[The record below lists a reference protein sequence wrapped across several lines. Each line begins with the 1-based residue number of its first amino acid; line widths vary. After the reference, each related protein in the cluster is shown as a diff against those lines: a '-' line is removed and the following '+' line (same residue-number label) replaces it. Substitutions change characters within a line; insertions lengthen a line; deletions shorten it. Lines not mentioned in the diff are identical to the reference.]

1 MSGIALIIIFAAA
14 IAIMV
19 VAISKW
25 HLHPFIAILLTALI
39 FGIVSG
45 IPLPQMTTLIGSGF
59 SKIFAGIGLV
69 IIFGTLMGTI
79 LEQSG
84 AALKIADCIIKL
96 LGKRHPVLSMAIM
109 GWVVSIP
116 VFCDSGFVVLNP
128 IREALVKKTQSS
140 PVAMTVA
147 LSGGLYLSHVFI
159 PPTPGPL
166 AAAETLGLSGNLLL
180 VMGMGL
186 LCSIFPM
193 FLLIIFSNYIGK
205 RISCSADAS
214 TNTASSN
221 STTSACTTNASTGTP
236 SANSTDADRNTDAAH
251 STDAST
257 GTPSANST
265 DADRIAAEYNA
276 IIEKSGRLPSAAL
289 SFAPI
294 IVPIILMSLASIL
307 QGAEMQ
313 QQLKD
318 VVLFLSNPT
327 IALAIGL
334 LFATFLLKRGSGFEE
349 MVENSLKRSGPILFI
364 TAAGS
369 VLGNIVAGSPLV
381 GFITDNAQVLNGL
394 GLLFPF
400 LVAAMLKSSMG
411 SSSVAIITAAGIV
424 APFAKAMG
432 LASPIGLTLI
442 CMAVGAGSMT
452 VSHSNDS
459 YFWVVTKFGK
469 MDIKSG
475 YKTQT
480 LATLILG
487 LGALAELYIIS
498 LFI

>member
-25 HLHPFIAILLTALI
+25 QLHPFIAILLTALI

-193 FLLIIFSNYIGK
+193 FLLILFSNYIGK
-205 RISCSADAS
+205 RISCSTDES
-214 TNTASSN
+214 TNTASSS
-221 STTSACTTNASTGTP
+221 STTSACTT
-236 SANSTDADRNTDAAH
+236 
-251 STDAST
+251 DAST
-257 GTPSANST
+257 STSSASST
-265 DADRIAAEYNA
+265 DADRIAAKYNA
-276 IIEKSGRLPSAAL
+276 IIEKSGKLPSAAL

-294 IVPIILMSLASIL
+294 IAPIILMSLASIL

-424 APFAKAMG
+424 APFAEAMG

-459 YFWVVTKFGK
+459 YFWVVTKFGR

>member
-193 FLLIIFSNYIGK
+193 FLLILFSNYIGR
-205 RISCSADAS
+205 RISCSTDAS
-214 TNTASSN
+214 TSTASSS
-221 STTSACTTNASTGTP
+221 STTSACTT
-236 SANSTDADRNTDAAH
+236 
-251 STDAST
+251 DAST
-257 GTPSANST
+257 NTSSASST

-276 IIEKSGRLPSAAL
+276 IIEKSGKLPSASL

-369 VLGNIVAGSPLV
+369 VLGNIVAG
-381 GFITDNAQVLNGL
+381 
-394 GLLFPF
+394 
-400 LVAAMLKSSMG
+400 
-411 SSSVAIITAAGIV
+411 IV

-432 LASPIGLTLI
+432 LASPIDTRHKPLP
-442 CMAVGAGSMT
+442 
-452 VSHSNDS
+452 H
-459 YFWVVTKFGK
+459 
-469 MDIKSG
+469 
-475 YKTQT
+475 
-480 LATLILG
+480 
-487 LGALAELYIIS
+487 
-498 LFI
+498 

>member
-45 IPLPQMTTLIGSGF
+45 IPLPQITTLIGSGF

-193 FLLIIFSNYIGK
+193 FLLILFSNYIGR
-205 RISCSADAS
+205 RISCSIDAS
-214 TNTASSN
+214 TSTASS
-221 STTSACTTNASTGTP
+221 S
-236 SANSTDADRNTDAAH
+236 STDAT
-251 STDAST
+251 
-257 GTPSANST
+257 
-265 DADRIAAEYNA
+265 RIAAEYSA
-276 IIEKSGRLPSAAL
+276 IIEKSGKLPSAAL

-424 APFAKAMG
+424 APFAEAMG

-459 YFWVVTKFGK
+459 YFWVVTKFGR

>member
-1 MSGIALIIIFAAA
+1 MSGIVLIIIFAAA

-193 FLLIIFSNYIGK
+193 FLLILFSNYIGR

-214 TNTASSN
+214 TNTASSS
-221 STTSACTTNASTGTP
+221 STTSACTTN
-236 SANSTDADRNTDAAH
+236 
-251 STDAST
+251 AST

-276 IIEKSGRLPSAAL
+276 IIEKSGKLPSTAL

-424 APFAKAMG
+424 APFAEAMG

-459 YFWVVTKFGK
+459 YFWVVTKFGR

>member
-39 FGIVSG
+39 FGIISG

-193 FLLIIFSNYIGK
+193 FLLILFSNYIGR
-205 RISCSADAS
+205 RISCSTDAS
-214 TNTASSN
+214 TNTASSS
-221 STTSACTTNASTGTP
+221 STTSACTTN
-236 SANSTDADRNTDAAH
+236 
-251 STDAST
+251 AST

-276 IIEKSGRLPSAAL
+276 IIEKSGKLPSTAL

-424 APFAKAMG
+424 APFAEAMG

-459 YFWVVTKFGK
+459 YFWVVTKFGR

>member
-39 FGIVSG
+39 FGILSG

-69 IIFGTLMGTI
+69 IIFVTLMGTI

-193 FLLIIFSNYIGK
+193 FLLI
-205 RISCSADAS
+205 
-214 TNTASSN
+214 
-221 STTSACTTNASTGTP
+221 
-236 SANSTDADRNTDAAH
+236 
-251 STDAST
+251 
-257 GTPSANST
+257 
-265 DADRIAAEYNA
+265 
-276 IIEKSGRLPSAAL
+276 
-289 SFAPI
+289 
-294 IVPIILMSLASIL
+294 
-307 QGAEMQ
+307 
-313 QQLKD
+313 
-318 VVLFLSNPT
+318 LFSNPT

-424 APFAKAMG
+424 APFAEAMG

-459 YFWVVTKFGK
+459 YFWVVTKFGR

>member
-69 IIFGTLMGTI
+69 IIFGTLMGTT

-186 LCSIFPM
+186 LCSLFPM
-193 FLLIIFSNYIGK
+193 FLLILFSNYIGK
-205 RISCSADAS
+205 RISCSTDAS
-214 TNTASSN
+214 TSTGSSN
-221 STTSACTTNASTGTP
+221 TTSACTTN
-236 SANSTDADRNTDAAH
+236 
-251 STDAST
+251 AST

-276 IIEKSGRLPSAAL
+276 IIEKSGKLPSTAL

-318 VVLFLSNPT
+318 VVFFLSNPT

-424 APFAKAMG
+424 APFAEAMG

-459 YFWVVTKFGK
+459 YFWVVTKFGR

>member
-84 AALKIADCIIKL
+84 AALKIANCIIKL

-193 FLLIIFSNYIGK
+193 FLLILFSNYIGR

-214 TNTASSN
+214 TNTASSS
-221 STTSACTTNASTGTP
+221 STTSACT
-236 SANSTDADRNTDAAH
+236 
-251 STDAST
+251 
-257 GTPSANST
+257 T
-265 DADRIAAEYNA
+265 DADRIAAEYNT
-276 IIEKSGRLPSAAL
+276 IIEKSGKLPSAAL

-424 APFAKAMG
+424 APFAEAMG
-432 LASPIGLTLI
+432 LASPIDTRHKPLP
-442 CMAVGAGSMT
+442 
-452 VSHSNDS
+452 H
-459 YFWVVTKFGK
+459 
-469 MDIKSG
+469 
-475 YKTQT
+475 
-480 LATLILG
+480 
-487 LGALAELYIIS
+487 
-498 LFI
+498 

>member
-1 MSGIALIIIFAAA
+1 MSGIALIIIFAVA

-45 IPLPQMTTLIGSGF
+45 IPLPQITTLIGSGF

-193 FLLIIFSNYIGK
+193 FLLILFSNYIGK
-205 RISCSADAS
+205 RISCSTDAS
-214 TNTASSN
+214 TNTASSS
-221 STTSACTTNASTGTP
+221 STTSACT
-236 SANSTDADRNTDAAH
+236 
-251 STDAST
+251 TDAST
-257 GTPSANST
+257 GTPSPSST

-276 IIEKSGRLPSAAL
+276 IIEKSGKLPSAAL

-424 APFAKAMG
+424 APFAEAMG
-432 LASPIGLTLI
+432 LASHIGLTLI

-459 YFWVVTKFGK
+459 YFWVVTKFGR

>member
-96 LGKRHPVLSMAIM
+96 LGKRHPVLSMALM

-193 FLLIIFSNYIGK
+193 FLLILFSNYIGR

-214 TNTASSN
+214 TSTGSSN
-221 STTSACTTNASTGTP
+221 TTSACTTN
-236 SANSTDADRNTDAAH
+236 
-251 STDAST
+251 AST

-276 IIEKSGRLPSAAL
+276 IIEKSGKLPSTAL

-334 LFATFLLKRGSGFEE
+334 LFATFLLKRDSGFEE
-349 MVENSLKRSGPILFI
+349 MVES
-364 TAAGS
+364 
-369 VLGNIVAGSPLV
+369 
-381 GFITDNAQVLNGL
+381 
-394 GLLFPF
+394 
-400 LVAAMLKSSMG
+400 
-411 SSSVAIITAAGIV
+411 
-424 APFAKAMG
+424 
-432 LASPIGLTLI
+432 
-442 CMAVGAGSMT
+442 
-452 VSHSNDS
+452 
-459 YFWVVTKFGK
+459 
-469 MDIKSG
+469 
-475 YKTQT
+475 
-480 LATLILG
+480 
-487 LGALAELYIIS
+487 
-498 LFI
+498 

>member
-39 FGIVSG
+39 FGIISG

-96 LGKRHPVLSMAIM
+96 LGKRHPVLSMALM

-166 AAAETLGLSGNLLL
+166 AAAETLGLSSNLLL

-193 FLLIIFSNYIGK
+193 FLLILFSNYIGR

-214 TNTASSN
+214 TNTASSS
-221 STTSACTTNASTGTP
+221 STTSACTT
-236 SANSTDADRNTDAAH
+236 
-251 STDAST
+251 DAST
-257 GTPSANST
+257 NTSSASST

-276 IIEKSGRLPSAAL
+276 IIEKSGKLPSASL

-381 GFITDNAQVLNGL
+381 SFITDNAQVLNGL

-424 APFAKAMG
+424 APFAEAMG

-459 YFWVVTKFGK
+459 YFWVVTKFGR

>member
-1 MSGIALIIIFAAA
+1 
-14 IAIMV
+14 
-19 VAISKW
+19 
-25 HLHPFIAILLTALI
+25 
-39 FGIVSG
+39 
-45 IPLPQMTTLIGSGF
+45 
-59 SKIFAGIGLV
+59 
-69 IIFGTLMGTI
+69 MGTI

-96 LGKRHPVLSMAIM
+96 LGKRHPVLSMALM

-193 FLLIIFSNYIGK
+193 FLLILFSNYIGR
-205 RISCSADAS
+205 RIFCSTDAS
-214 TNTASSN
+214 TNTASSS
-221 STTSACTTNASTGTP
+221 STTSACT
-236 SANSTDADRNTDAAH
+236 
-251 STDAST
+251 TDAST
-257 GTPSANST
+257 GTPSPSST

-276 IIEKSGRLPSAAL
+276 IIEKSGKLPSAAL

-424 APFAKAMG
+424 APFAEAMG
-432 LASPIGLTLI
+432 LASHIGLTLI

-459 YFWVVTKFGK
+459 YFWVVTKFGR

>member
-1 MSGIALIIIFAAA
+1 MSGIALIIIFVAA

-193 FLLIIFSNYIGK
+193 FLLILFSNYIGK
-205 RISCSADAS
+205 RISCSTDES
-214 TNTASSN
+214 TNTASSS
-221 STTSACTTNASTGTP
+221 STTSACTTDAS
-236 SANSTDADRNTDAAH
+236 NSTSSASSTDAAH
-251 STDAST
+251 STDAT
-257 GTPSANST
+257 
-265 DADRIAAEYNA
+265 RIAAEYNA
-276 IIEKSGRLPSAAL
+276 IIDKSGKLPSAAL

-459 YFWVVTKFGK
+459 YFWVVTKFGR

>member
-69 IIFGTLMGTI
+69 IIFVTLMGTI

-193 FLLIIFSNYIGK
+193 FLLILFSNYIGR

-214 TNTASSN
+214 TNTASSS
-221 STTSACTTNASTGTP
+221 STTSACTTDASRGTP
-236 SANSTDADRNTDAAH
+236 SPSSADADRNTDAAH
-251 STDAST
+251 STDAT
-257 GTPSANST
+257 
-265 DADRIAAEYNA
+265 RIAAKYNS

-459 YFWVVTKFGK
+459 YFWVVTKFGR

>member
-45 IPLPQMTTLIGSGF
+45 IPLPQMTPLIGSGF

-193 FLLIIFSNYIGK
+193 FLLILFSNYIGR
-205 RISCSADAS
+205 RISCSTDAS
-214 TNTASSN
+214 TNTASSS
-221 STTSACTTNASTGTP
+221 STTSACA
-236 SANSTDADRNTDAAH
+236 
-251 STDAST
+251 TDAST
-257 GTPSANST
+257 NTSSSSST
-265 DADRIAAEYNA
+265 DATRIAAKYNA
-276 IIEKSGRLPSAAL
+276 IIEKSGKLPSAAL

-432 LASPIGLTLI
+432 LASPIDTRHKPLP
-442 CMAVGAGSMT
+442 
-452 VSHSNDS
+452 H
-459 YFWVVTKFGK
+459 
-469 MDIKSG
+469 
-475 YKTQT
+475 
-480 LATLILG
+480 
-487 LGALAELYIIS
+487 
-498 LFI
+498 

>member
-140 PVAMTVA
+140 PAAMTVA

-193 FLLIIFSNYIGK
+193 FLLILFSNYIGK
-205 RISCSADAS
+205 RISCSTDAS
-214 TNTASSN
+214 TNTASS
-221 STTSACTTNASTGTP
+221 STTSACTTDASTNT
-236 SANSTDADRNTDAAH
+236 SSSSSTDAT
-251 STDAST
+251 
-257 GTPSANST
+257 
-265 DADRIAAEYNA
+265 RIAAKYNA
-276 IIEKSGRLPSAAL
+276 IIEKSGKLPSAAL

-424 APFAKAMG
+424 APFAEAMG

-459 YFWVVTKFGK
+459 YFWVVTKFGR

>member
-59 SKIFAGIGLV
+59 SKIFAGIALV
-69 IIFGTLMGTI
+69 IIFGTLMGAI

-193 FLLIIFSNYIGK
+193 FLLILFSNYIGR
-205 RISCSADAS
+205 RISCSTDAS
-214 TNTASSN
+214 TNTASSS
-221 STTSACTTNASTGTP
+221 STTSACT
-236 SANSTDADRNTDAAH
+236 TDADRNTDAAH

-257 GTPSANST
+257 NTSSSNST
-265 DADRIAAEYNA
+265 DADRIAAKYNA
-276 IIEKSGRLPSAAL
+276 IIEKNGKLPSAAL

-318 VVLFLSNPT
+318 VVFFLSNPT

-424 APFAKAMG
+424 APFAEAMG

-459 YFWVVTKFGK
+459 YFWVVTKFGR

>member
-193 FLLIIFSNYIGK
+193 FLLILFSNYIGR

-214 TNTASSN
+214 TNTASSS

-236 SANSTDADRNTDAAH
+236 SANSTDE
-251 STDAST
+251 STSTSSAS
-257 GTPSANST
+257 ST
-265 DADRIAAEYNA
+265 DADRITAEYNA
-276 IIEKSGRLPSAAL
+276 IIDKSGKLPSAAL

-424 APFAKAMG
+424 APFAEAMG
-432 LASPIGLTLI
+432 LASPIDTRHKPLP
-442 CMAVGAGSMT
+442 
-452 VSHSNDS
+452 H
-459 YFWVVTKFGK
+459 
-469 MDIKSG
+469 
-475 YKTQT
+475 
-480 LATLILG
+480 
-487 LGALAELYIIS
+487 
-498 LFI
+498 

>member
-186 LCSIFPM
+186 LCCIFPM
-193 FLLIIFSNYIGK
+193 FLLILFSNYIGR
-205 RISCSADAS
+205 RISCSTDAACN
-214 TNTASSN
+214 TDATRNTDTASSKD
-221 STTSACTTNASTGTP
+221 ASIGTP
-236 SANSTDADRNTDAAH
+236 STS
-251 STDAST
+251 
-257 GTPSANST
+257 ST

-276 IIEKSGRLPSAAL
+276 IIEKSGKLPSAAL

-318 VVLFLSNPT
+318 VVIFLSNPT

-424 APFAKAMG
+424 APFAEAME

-459 YFWVVTKFGK
+459 YFWVVTKFGR

>member
-193 FLLIIFSNYIGK
+193 FLLILFSNYIGR
-205 RISCSADAS
+205 RISCSTDAS
-214 TNTASSN
+214 TNTASSS
-221 STTSACTTNASTGTP
+221 STTSACTTDAS
-236 SANSTDADRNTDAAH
+236 NSTSSASSTDAAH
-251 STDAST
+251 STDAT
-257 GTPSANST
+257 
-265 DADRIAAEYNA
+265 RIAAEYNA
-276 IIEKSGRLPSAAL
+276 IIDKSGKLPSAAL

-349 MVENSLKRSGPILFI
+349 MVANSLKRSGPILCI

-369 VLGNIVAGSPLV
+369 VLGNIVAG
-381 GFITDNAQVLNGL
+381 
-394 GLLFPF
+394 
-400 LVAAMLKSSMG
+400 
-411 SSSVAIITAAGIV
+411 IV
-424 APFAKAMG
+424 APFAEAMG
-432 LASPIGLTLI
+432 LASPIDTRHKPLP
-442 CMAVGAGSMT
+442 
-452 VSHSNDS
+452 H
-459 YFWVVTKFGK
+459 
-469 MDIKSG
+469 
-475 YKTQT
+475 
-480 LATLILG
+480 
-487 LGALAELYIIS
+487 
-498 LFI
+498 

>member
-193 FLLIIFSNYIGK
+193 FLLILFSNYIGR
-205 RISCSADAS
+205 RISCSADAACN
-214 TNTASSN
+214 TDATRNTDTASSKD
-221 STTSACTTNASTGTP
+221 ASIGTP
-236 SANSTDADRNTDAAH
+236 STS
-251 STDAST
+251 
-257 GTPSANST
+257 ST
-265 DADRIAAEYNA
+265 DADRIAAEYNS

-318 VVLFLSNPT
+318 VVIFLSNPT

-381 GFITDNAQVLNGL
+381 SFITDNAQVLNGL

-459 YFWVVTKFGK
+459 YFWVVTKFGR

>member
-193 FLLIIFSNYIGK
+193 FLLILFSNYIGK
-205 RISCSADAS
+205 RISCSTDAS
-214 TNTASSN
+214 TSTASSS
-221 STTSACTTNASTGTP
+221 STTSACT
-236 SANSTDADRNTDAAH
+236 
-251 STDAST
+251 TDAST

-276 IIEKSGRLPSAAL
+276 IIEKSGKLPSTAL

-369 VLGNIVAGSPLV
+369 VLGNIVAG
-381 GFITDNAQVLNGL
+381 
-394 GLLFPF
+394 
-400 LVAAMLKSSMG
+400 
-411 SSSVAIITAAGIV
+411 IV
-424 APFAKAMG
+424 APFAEAMG
-432 LASPIGLTLI
+432 LASPIDTRHKPLP
-442 CMAVGAGSMT
+442 
-452 VSHSNDS
+452 H
-459 YFWVVTKFGK
+459 
-469 MDIKSG
+469 
-475 YKTQT
+475 
-480 LATLILG
+480 
-487 LGALAELYIIS
+487 
-498 LFI
+498 

>member
-193 FLLIIFSNYIGK
+193 FLLILFSNYIGR

-214 TNTASSN
+214 T
-221 STTSACTTNASTGTP
+221 
-236 SANSTDADRNTDAAH
+236 
-251 STDAST
+251 
-257 GTPSANST
+257 ST

-276 IIEKSGRLPSAAL
+276 IIEKSGKLPSAAL

-369 VLGNIVAGSPLV
+369 VLGNIVAG
-381 GFITDNAQVLNGL
+381 
-394 GLLFPF
+394 
-400 LVAAMLKSSMG
+400 
-411 SSSVAIITAAGIV
+411 IV

-432 LASPIGLTLI
+432 LASPIDTRHKPLP
-442 CMAVGAGSMT
+442 
-452 VSHSNDS
+452 H
-459 YFWVVTKFGK
+459 
-469 MDIKSG
+469 
-475 YKTQT
+475 
-480 LATLILG
+480 
-487 LGALAELYIIS
+487 
-498 LFI
+498 

>member
-1 MSGIALIIIFAAA
+1 MSGIALIIIFAVA

-45 IPLPQMTTLIGSGF
+45 IPLPQITTLIGSGF

-96 LGKRHPVLSMAIM
+96 LGKRHPVLSMALM

-193 FLLIIFSNYIGK
+193 FLLILFSNYIGK
-205 RISCSADAS
+205 RISCSTDAS
-214 TNTASSN
+214 TNTASSS
-221 STTSACTTNASTGTP
+221 STTSACT
-236 SANSTDADRNTDAAH
+236 
-251 STDAST
+251 TDAST
-257 GTPSANST
+257 GTPSPSST

-276 IIEKSGRLPSAAL
+276 IIEKSGKLPSAAL

-424 APFAKAMG
+424 APFAEAMG

-459 YFWVVTKFGK
+459 YFWVVTKFGR

>member
-193 FLLIIFSNYIGK
+193 FLLILFSNYIGK

-214 TNTASSN
+214 TNTASSS

-236 SANSTDADRNTDAAH
+236 SAS
-251 STDAST
+251 
-257 GTPSANST
+257 ST

-276 IIEKSGRLPSAAL
+276 IIEKSGKLPSAAL

-424 APFAKAMG
+424 APFGEAMG

-459 YFWVVTKFGK
+459 YFWVVTKFGR

>member
-193 FLLIIFSNYIGK
+193 FLLI
-205 RISCSADAS
+205 
-214 TNTASSN
+214 
-221 STTSACTTNASTGTP
+221 
-236 SANSTDADRNTDAAH
+236 
-251 STDAST
+251 
-257 GTPSANST
+257 
-265 DADRIAAEYNA
+265 
-276 IIEKSGRLPSAAL
+276 LL
-289 SFAPI
+289 S
-294 IVPIILMSLASIL
+294 
-307 QGAEMQ
+307 
-313 QQLKD
+313 
-318 VVLFLSNPT
+318 
-327 IALAIGL
+327 
-334 LFATFLLKRGSGFEE
+334 
-349 MVENSLKRSGPILFI
+349 
-364 TAAGS
+364 
-369 VLGNIVAGSPLV
+369 
-381 GFITDNAQVLNGL
+381 
-394 GLLFPF
+394 
-400 LVAAMLKSSMG
+400 
-411 SSSVAIITAAGIV
+411 
-424 APFAKAMG
+424 
-432 LASPIGLTLI
+432 
-442 CMAVGAGSMT
+442 
-452 VSHSNDS
+452 
-459 YFWVVTKFGK
+459 
-469 MDIKSG
+469 
-475 YKTQT
+475 
-480 LATLILG
+480 
-487 LGALAELYIIS
+487 
-498 LFI
+498 

>member
-96 LGKRHPVLSMAIM
+96 LGKRHPVLSMALM

-193 FLLIIFSNYIGK
+193 FLLILFSNYIGR

-214 TNTASSN
+214 TNTASSS
-221 STTSACTTNASTGTP
+221 STTSACT
-236 SANSTDADRNTDAAH
+236 
-251 STDAST
+251 TDAST
-257 GTPSANST
+257 GTPSASST
-265 DADRIAAEYNA
+265 DADRIAAKYNS
-276 IIEKSGRLPSAAL
+276 IIEKSGKLPSAAL

-369 VLGNIVAGSPLV
+369 VLGNIVAG
-381 GFITDNAQVLNGL
+381 
-394 GLLFPF
+394 
-400 LVAAMLKSSMG
+400 
-411 SSSVAIITAAGIV
+411 IV

-432 LASPIGLTLI
+432 LASPIDTRHKPLP
-442 CMAVGAGSMT
+442 
-452 VSHSNDS
+452 H
-459 YFWVVTKFGK
+459 
-469 MDIKSG
+469 
-475 YKTQT
+475 
-480 LATLILG
+480 
-487 LGALAELYIIS
+487 
-498 LFI
+498 

>member
-193 FLLIIFSNYIGK
+193 FLLILFSNYIGK
-205 RISCSADAS
+205 RISCS
-214 TNTASSN
+214 TAS
-221 STTSACTTNASTGTP
+221 AS
-236 SANSTDADRNTDAAH
+236 STDADRNTDAAH

-257 GTPSANST
+257 NTASSSST
-265 DADRIAAEYNA
+265 DATRIAAEYNA
-276 IIEKSGRLPSAAL
+276 IIDKSGRLPSAAL

-424 APFAKAMG
+424 APFAEAMG

-459 YFWVVTKFGK
+459 YFWVVTKFGR

>member
-193 FLLIIFSNYIGK
+193 FLLILFSNYIGR

-214 TNTASSN
+214 TNTASSS
-221 STTSACTTNASTGTP
+221 STTSACTTDASTSTS
-236 SANSTDADRNTDAAH
+236 SASSTDAAH
-251 STDAST
+251 STDAT
-257 GTPSANST
+257 
-265 DADRIAAEYNA
+265 RIAAKYNS

-334 LFATFLLKRGSGFEE
+334 LFATFLLKRGSEFEE

-369 VLGNIVAGSPLV
+369 VLGNIVAG
-381 GFITDNAQVLNGL
+381 
-394 GLLFPF
+394 
-400 LVAAMLKSSMG
+400 
-411 SSSVAIITAAGIV
+411 IV
-424 APFAKAMG
+424 APFAEAMG
-432 LASPIGLTLI
+432 LASPIDTRHKPLP
-442 CMAVGAGSMT
+442 
-452 VSHSNDS
+452 H
-459 YFWVVTKFGK
+459 
-469 MDIKSG
+469 
-475 YKTQT
+475 
-480 LATLILG
+480 
-487 LGALAELYIIS
+487 
-498 LFI
+498 

>member
-193 FLLIIFSNYIGK
+193 FLLILFSNYIGR
-205 RISCSADAS
+205 RISCSTDAS
-214 TNTASSN
+214 TNTASS
-221 STTSACTTNASTGTP
+221 S
-236 SANSTDADRNTDAAH
+236 STDVT
-251 STDAST
+251 
-257 GTPSANST
+257 
-265 DADRIAAEYNA
+265 RIAAKYNA
-276 IIEKSGRLPSAAL
+276 IIEKSGKLPSAAL

-424 APFAKAMG
+424 APFAEAMG

-459 YFWVVTKFGK
+459 YFWVVTKFGR

>member
-193 FLLIIFSNYIGK
+193 FLLILFSNYIGR

-214 TNTASSN
+214 TNTASSS
-221 STTSACTTNASTGTP
+221 STTSACT
-236 SANSTDADRNTDAAH
+236 
-251 STDAST
+251 TDAST
-257 GTPSANST
+257 GTPSASST
-265 DADRIAAEYNA
+265 DADRIAAKYNS
-276 IIEKSGRLPSAAL
+276 IIEKSGKLPSAAL

-459 YFWVVTKFGK
+459 YFWVVTKFGR

>member
-193 FLLIIFSNYIGK
+193 FLLILFSNYIGR
-205 RISCSADAS
+205 RISCSADAACN
-214 TNTASSN
+214 TDATRNTDTASSKD
-221 STTSACTTNASTGTP
+221 ASIGTP
-236 SANSTDADRNTDAAH
+236 STS
-251 STDAST
+251 
-257 GTPSANST
+257 ST
-265 DADRIAAEYNA
+265 DADRIAAEYNS

-318 VVLFLSNPT
+318 VVIFLSNPT

-381 GFITDNAQVLNGL
+381 SFITDNAQVLNGL

-424 APFAKAMG
+424 APFAEAMG

-459 YFWVVTKFGK
+459 YFWVVTKFGR

>member
-193 FLLIIFSNYIGK
+193 FLLILFSNYIGK
-205 RISCSADAS
+205 RISCSTDAS
-214 TNTASSN
+214 TSTASSS
-221 STTSACTTNASTGTP
+221 STTSACT
-236 SANSTDADRNTDAAH
+236 
-251 STDAST
+251 TDAST
-257 GTPSANST
+257 GTPSASSTSSASST
-265 DADRIAAEYNA
+265 DAAHSTDATRIAAEYNA
-276 IIEKSGRLPSAAL
+276 IIEKSGKLPSTAL

-424 APFAKAMG
+424 APFAKAME

-459 YFWVVTKFGK
+459 YFWVVTKFGR

>member
-96 LGKRHPVLSMAIM
+96 LGKRHPVLSMALM

-193 FLLIIFSNYIGK
+193 FLLILFSNYIGK
-205 RISCSADAS
+205 RISCSTDAS
-214 TNTASSN
+214 TSTASSS
-221 STTSACTTNASTGTP
+221 STTSACTT
-236 SANSTDADRNTDAAH
+236 
-251 STDAST
+251 DAST
-257 GTPSANST
+257 NTSSASST

-276 IIEKSGRLPSAAL
+276 IIEKSGKLPSTAL

-294 IVPIILMSLASIL
+294 IAPIILMSLASIL

-369 VLGNIVAGSPLV
+369 VLGNIVAG
-381 GFITDNAQVLNGL
+381 
-394 GLLFPF
+394 
-400 LVAAMLKSSMG
+400 
-411 SSSVAIITAAGIV
+411 IV

-432 LASPIGLTLI
+432 LASPIDTRHKPLP
-442 CMAVGAGSMT
+442 
-452 VSHSNDS
+452 H
-459 YFWVVTKFGK
+459 
-469 MDIKSG
+469 
-475 YKTQT
+475 
-480 LATLILG
+480 
-487 LGALAELYIIS
+487 
-498 LFI
+498 

>member
-79 LEQSG
+79 LEHSG

-166 AAAETLGLSGNLLL
+166 AAAETLGLSSNLLL

-186 LCSIFPM
+186 LCSLFPM
-193 FLLIIFSNYIGK
+193 FLLILFSNYIGK

-214 TNTASSN
+214 TNTASSS
-221 STTSACTTNASTGTP
+221 STTCACT
-236 SANSTDADRNTDAAH
+236 
-251 STDAST
+251 TDAST
-257 GTPSANST
+257 GTPSASST
-265 DADRIAAEYNA
+265 DADRIAAKYNS

-307 QGAEMQ
+307 QRAEMQ

-424 APFAKAMG
+424 APFAEAMG

-459 YFWVVTKFGK
+459 YFWVVTKFGR

>member
-96 LGKRHPVLSMAIM
+96 LGKRHPVLSMALM

-140 PVAMTVA
+140 PVAMSVA

-193 FLLIIFSNYIGK
+193 FLLILFSNYIGK
-205 RISCSADAS
+205 RISCSTDANTS
-214 TNTASSN
+214 TGSSS
-221 STTSACTTNASTGTP
+221 STTSACT
-236 SANSTDADRNTDAAH
+236 
-251 STDAST
+251 TDAST
-257 GTPSANST
+257 GTPSPSST

-276 IIEKSGRLPSAAL
+276 IIEKSGKLPSAAL

-424 APFAKAMG
+424 APFAEAMG

-459 YFWVVTKFGK
+459 YFWVVTKFGR

>member
-193 FLLIIFSNYIGK
+193 FLLILFSNYIGR
-205 RISCSADAS
+205 RISCSTDAS
-214 TNTASSN
+214 TSTASSS
-221 STTSACTTNASTGTP
+221 STSSACTTDASTSTS
-236 SANSTDADRNTDAAH
+236 SASSTDAAH
-251 STDAST
+251 STDAT
-257 GTPSANST
+257 
-265 DADRIAAEYNA
+265 RIAAKYNS

-424 APFAKAMG
+424 APFAKAME
-432 LASPIGLTLI
+432 LASPIDTR
-442 CMAVGAGSMT
+442 
-452 VSHSNDS
+452 H
-459 YFWVVTKFGK
+459 KP
-469 MDIKSG
+469 
-475 YKTQT
+475 
-480 LATLILG
+480 
-487 LGALAELYIIS
+487 
-498 LFI
+498 

>member
-193 FLLIIFSNYIGK
+193 FLLILFSNYIGR

-214 TNTASSN
+214 TN
-221 STTSACTTNASTGTP
+221 
-236 SANSTDADRNTDAAH
+236 
-251 STDAST
+251 
-257 GTPSANST
+257 T

-276 IIEKSGRLPSAAL
+276 IIEKSGKLPSAAL

-307 QGAEMQ
+307 KGAEMQ

-369 VLGNIVAGSPLV
+369 VLGNIVAGSPLG
-381 GFITDNAQVLNGL
+381 GFITANAQVLNGL

-424 APFAKAMG
+424 APFAEAMG
-432 LASPIGLTLI
+432 LASPIDTR
-442 CMAVGAGSMT
+442 
-452 VSHSNDS
+452 H
-459 YFWVVTKFGK
+459 KP
-469 MDIKSG
+469 
-475 YKTQT
+475 
-480 LATLILG
+480 
-487 LGALAELYIIS
+487 
-498 LFI
+498 

>member
-79 LEQSG
+79 LEHSG

-193 FLLIIFSNYIGK
+193 FLLILFSNYIGR

-214 TNTASSN
+214 TNTASSS
-221 STTSACTTNASTGTP
+221 STTSACTTN
-236 SANSTDADRNTDAAH
+236 
-251 STDAST
+251 AST

-276 IIEKSGRLPSAAL
+276 IIEKSGKLPSTAL

-318 VVLFLSNPT
+318 VVFFLSNPT

-424 APFAKAMG
+424 APFAEAMG

-459 YFWVVTKFGK
+459 YFWVVTKFGR